1 MSETMGNKAIFLD
14 RDDTII
20 DDPGYIS
27 SPEQVKLLPG
37 VIDALKSFK
46 SLGYKLIVVSNQSA
60 VARGIIDE
68 NKLAEI
74 HERLERI
81 LANNGVFL
89 DKIYYCPFHPDGSVE
104 EYSKESELRK
114 PNPGMLIQAGKDF
127 DIDFKESWMIGDSY
141 RDVAA
146 GIAVGCKTIL
156 INSPVKPSKK
166 EINDPT
172 PDYEA
177 VNIKES
183 SNIVRM
189 HESQKKSSKKD
200 ETPKEDKIQA
210 PKEPPLAAQET
221 KKEDKAQVAKPDI
234 PRVNTTRNINQNKFT
249 ASESKKA
256 ITKSHSSTEKLLHEI
271 VTLLKKDDRT
281 QMYHEFS
288 LLKFLAGLLQA
299 GAVFCLLCAVWVM
312 IDGEENELS
321 ILVPLAF
328 TAVLQLMCLTFYTMD
343 NHK

>member
-1 MSETMGNKAIFLD
+1 MSNKAIFLD
-14 RDDTII
+14 RDDTIV

-37 VIDALKSFK
+37 AVDALKSFK

-60 VARGIIDE
+60 IARGIIDE
-68 NKLAEI
+68 EKLSTI
-74 HERLERI
+74 HAKLERI
-81 LANNGVFL
+81 LANQGVFL

-114 PNPGMLIQAGKDF
+114 PNPGMLLQAGKDF

-141 RDVAA
+141 RDVTA

-166 EINDPT
+166 KVDDPT

-189 HESQKKSSKKD
+189 HNSKKNSSKKN
-200 ETPKEDKIQA
+200 EAPKEEKIQT
-210 PKEPPLAAQET
+210 PEEPPLAAQEI
-221 KKEDKAQVAKPDI
+221 KKENKTQVAKPDI
-234 PRVNTTRNINQNKFT
+234 TRVNTTRNINKDIYT
-249 ASESKKA
+249 TSESKKEIA
-256 ITKSHSSTEKLLHEI
+256 KTNSSTEKLLHEI

-281 QMYHEFS
+281 QMYNEFS
-288 LLKFLAGLLQA
+288 LVKFLAGLLQT

-312 IDGEENELS
+312 IDGADNEIS
-321 ILVPLAF
+321 ILTPLAF
-328 TAVLQLMCLTFYTMD
+328 AAVLQLICLTLHTMD